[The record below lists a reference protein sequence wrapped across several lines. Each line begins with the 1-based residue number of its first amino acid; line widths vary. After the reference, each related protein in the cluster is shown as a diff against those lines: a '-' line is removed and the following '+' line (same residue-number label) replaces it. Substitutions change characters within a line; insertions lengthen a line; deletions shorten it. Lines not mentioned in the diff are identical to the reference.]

1 MKYMDLLYAISSQG
15 IEVIMDRCAPL
26 PLLFV
31 PEEKILIVKDEA
43 YLQKALEMDFVDTI
57 I

>member
-31 PEEKILIVKDEA
+31 PEEKILIIKDEA